1 MKQLTTPI
9 GKALYPKLVTPDTKF
24 NAAGVYSVTLVL
36 TKEDYET
43 LEAQIKPWL
52 NSEYERLLKESGR
65 KELHRT
71 KNTPLRITDDG
82 EYVLLAKQTA
92 TKEHPTRG
100 LLKFDIVLYD
110 SQGRKINNPPNI
122 GSGTTM
128 KLGVQPSAW
137 FVPSQGFGYTLRL
150 KAAQI
155 IDLVE
160 YNSGGGGFA
169 FDAED
174 GSFVSE
180 DLDDAFD
187 NDSKDASVP
196 F

>member
-36 TKEDYET
+36 QKEDYEA
-43 LEAQIKPWL
+43 LEAQLKPWL
-52 NSEYERLLKESGR
+52 NSEYERLLKESGK
-65 KELHRT
+65 KELRRAH
-71 KNTPLRITDDG
+71 NTPLRINDDG
-82 EYVLLAKQTA
+82 EYVLLAKQVA
-92 TKEHPTRG
+92 SKEHPTRG
-100 LLKFDIVLYD
+100 LMNFNVGLFD
-110 SQGRKINNPPNI
+110 SQGRKIHNPPNI

-128 KLGVQPSAW
+128 KLGVEPSAW
-137 FVPSQGFGYTLRL
+137 YVPSQGFGYSLRL

-160 YNSGGGGFA
+160 YSAGGGGFA

-187 NDSKDASVP
+187 NDTKDASVP